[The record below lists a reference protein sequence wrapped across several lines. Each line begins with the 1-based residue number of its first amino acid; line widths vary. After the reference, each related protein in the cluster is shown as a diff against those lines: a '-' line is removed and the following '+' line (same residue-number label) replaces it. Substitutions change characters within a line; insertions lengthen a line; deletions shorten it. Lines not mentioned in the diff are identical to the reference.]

1 MREDLFRWLA
11 ALSVATLGLGLSA
24 CASSQNAASGSD
36 AKDSQSSVE
45 RYFDD
50 AGLTAKVKAELVKD
64 VGAKAATEVSVTTEK
79 GVVQLAG
86 FASSRDEADRAV
98 AAAKQVNGVR
108 DVKDDIRIKQ

>member
-1 MREDLFRWLA
+1 MRKGIFKVQIAFALA
-11 ALSVATLGLGLSA
+11 ALGFGLSA
-24 CASSQNAASGSD
+24 CASDSAATGSD
-36 AKDSQSSVE
+36 AKGSQSSVE

-50 AGLTAKVKAELVKD
+50 AGTTTKVKAELVKD

-98 AAAKQVNGVR
+98 AAAKQVSGVR